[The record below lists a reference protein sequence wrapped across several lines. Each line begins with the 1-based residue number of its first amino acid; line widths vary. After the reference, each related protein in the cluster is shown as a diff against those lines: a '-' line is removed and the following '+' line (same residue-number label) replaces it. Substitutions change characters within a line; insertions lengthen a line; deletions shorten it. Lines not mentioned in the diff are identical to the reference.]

1 MFSKTTISLLL
12 AALAPADAFWR
23 MSCSIV
29 QTGRV
34 DPLVSPGK
42 VAGHVHKIAGG
53 SSQWPALCA
62 CFVGLVLTV
71 I

>member
-1 MFSKTTISLLL
+1 MFSKTTIPLLL

-53 SSQWPALCA
+53 SSQ
-62 CFVGLVLTV
+62 
-71 I
+71 